1 MIGFFVFHV
10 THYELLS
17 IACVDQLLYN
27 SSLIKLCSG
36 CVKQNTAVKTASDAY
51 SLLVGKNPSLLI
63 TNFEQIIKRFLVLNI
78 CLTFFWPM
86 VDSTCYKSTIK
97 SNCMLLSCH
106 VGVSK
111 WICTL

>member
-1 MIGFFVFHV
+1 MLGMCKTKH
-10 THYELLS
+10 
-17 IACVDQLLYN
+17 
-27 SSLIKLCSG
+27 SS
-36 CVKQNTAVKTASDAY
+36 KTASDAY
-51 SLLVGKNPSLLI
+51 SLLVGKNPSLLV
-63 TNFEQIIKRFLVLNI
+63 TNFEQVIKLFLVLNI

-111 WICTL
+111 WIFTL